1 MTPHPNTAFKPAK
14 TSASEKASATDHTA
28 RAIVAAEKIARDKK
42 TEKLKAQRLERAA
55 AEPPAEV
62 PASKPSRKSRRPE

>member
-1 MTPHPNTAFKPAK
+1 MTPNANAAFKPAK
-14 TSASEKASATDHTA
+14 TSASDKAAATDHTA

-55 AEPPAEV
+55 AEPAAEV
-62 PASKPSRKSRRPE
+62 SASKPTRKSRRS